1 MKMKII
7 YGLNFEEACK
17 NKLRLVEKVPFLIVT
32 RKTAM
37 VKSEDS
43 FGGWDLKVL
52 LNFSV
57 QLTNHHMIFKY

>member
-1 MKMKII
+1 MKII